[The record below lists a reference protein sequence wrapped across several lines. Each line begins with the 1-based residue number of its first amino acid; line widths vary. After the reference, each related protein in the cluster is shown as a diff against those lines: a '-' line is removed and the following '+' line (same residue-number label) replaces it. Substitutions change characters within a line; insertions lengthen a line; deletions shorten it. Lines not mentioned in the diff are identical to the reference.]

1 MGEITKDDLN
11 QTENRI
17 LARIEEK
24 FDENEKRQKLIFNQ
38 LQTECSHL
46 GETVAEH
53 EDILRG
59 RDRTS
64 GMIKKINYLWVVAG
78 TGATALFWK
87 SWEFLT
93 SK

>member
-1 MGEITKDDLN
+1 MTTVTKKDLV

-17 LARIEEK
+17 LKSIEEK
-24 FDENEKRQKLIFNQ
+24 FEENEKRQKILFTQ
-38 LQTECSHL
+38 LA
-46 GETVAEH
+46 ETVGEH

-59 RDRTS
+59 KDRTS

-78 TGATALFWK
+78 TGASGMIWK
-87 SWEFLT
+87 GWEFFT